1 MKRRRFSTRAPGRSG
16 DRAYG
21 KGNGGARRASL
32 FVRCVLR
39 PRAGG
44 PEGDAPARAADE
56 GEQVV
61 DIGRAHLG
69 FDARDGG
76 GEIGARTEEDAEGG
90 AERTQALAVEAGAA
104 QPDAVEAAHGVRAVD
119 DREGRQVTR
128 GAREP
133 AHDDEPP
140 DPAVLVHDAVAG
152 HEGLSSTTTCPPRV
166 APVAMMTPFPSLQLW

>member
-1 MKRRRFSTRAPGRSG
+1 MKRRRFSTQAPWLSG

-21 KGNGGARRASL
+21 KANGGARRASL
-32 FVRCVLR
+32 VVCRVLR
-39 PRAGG
+39 PRAGR

-61 DIGRAHLG
+61 DVGRAHLG
-69 FDARDGG
+69 LDAGYRGR
-76 GEIGARTEEDAEGG
+76 EVRARVEEDAEGG
-90 AERTQALAVEAGAA
+90 GERAQALAVEAGTA
-104 QPDAVEAAHGVRAVD
+104 QPDAVQSPHGMRAVD

-152 HEGLSSTTTCPPRV
+152 D
-166 APVAMMTPFPSLQLW
+166 